1 MVLSQYDPSL
11 FLQRNP
17 KGMVV
22 LLVYVD
28 DIVVVG
34 YDQDVISRIKNLLHS
49 TFI

>member
-1 MVLSQYDPSL
+1 
-11 FLQRNP
+11 
-17 KGMVV
+17 MVV

-49 TFI
+49 TFIWKS